1 MFGDLMGDMQEKQN
15 AMRKK
20 LEGIRIDAQAGDGAV
35 KVTVTAARQLVN
47 VSLDPTIVDPE
58 DVEQL
63 EDFLVVAVNKAME
76 LAVQKETE
84 ITQELLRDMLPP
96 GLDGLDGLF

>member
-63 EDFLVVAVNKAME
+63 EDFLVVAVTKAME

>member
-20 LEGIRIDAQAGDGAV
+20 LEGIRIEAQAGDGAV

-47 VSLDPTIVDPE
+47 VSLDPAIVDPD